1 MIIAI
6 DGPAASGKSSI
17 AKLLAKKLNF
27 VHFSTGL
34 MYRALT
40 AFIVHNNLLNA
51 LPKSIIEIIDDLKI
65 TISGD
70 HFDIIKINNINF
82 YKSYFDAEINK
93 YVSAVSAIKE
103 VRIKMVELQ
112 RSLSKNNIVCE
123 GRDIGTVV
131 FPEAEKKFFLNATL
145 DCRVDRRYNE
155 LLEIDSSITK
165 KKLKILLNERDE
177 FDRNRNISPLKVASD
192 AILVDTTNLGIE
204 EVIDILYKNINGDLN
219 II

>member
-131 FPEAEKKFFLNATL
+131 FPAAEKKFFLNATL

>member
-93 YVSAVSAIKE
+93 YVSEVSAIKE